1 MAETE
6 NKTIQIRTNSTLFE
20 RWNTFVNRQKNDNN
34 LSKVDEV
41 LDLVMDQVDRF
52 EKEQNFTSFDKHIKN
67 FDSLSGSLR
76 NLFIGLVEIANN
88 TENTVREEFAK
99 RLDNQDS
106 QISELRNAANTA
118 KEEAQ
123 NAKIEAEQAIE
134 ERQVAIQEKENLET
148 IISSLSADKSQLSES
163 LKNLTEQN
171 VSMSS
176 KVNEFEKLNSDFLAL
191 KDSFN
196 RIQSELAVTHANLES
211 SEKNLKEKDQAL
223 AELKDSFEK
232 ATWNLR
238 SEFAKTLAEKKVEFN
253 SQLKDF
259 RAEAK
264 EQNSGL
270 KALYEAQIKDLRK
283 ANEDLNL
290 RLEQALSLSNP
301 KSDSKKNKQ
310 SLNTK

>member
-1 MAETE
+1 MADTE

-20 RWNTFVNRQKNDNN
+20 RWNTFVNRQKSDNN

-52 EKEQNFTSFDKHIKN
+52 EREQNFTSYDKQIKN

-106 QISELRNAANTA
+106 QISELRNVANSA

-123 NAKIEAEQAIE
+123 NAKLEANQAIAD
-134 ERQVAIQEKENLET
+134 RQAAIQEKEKLET
-148 IISSLSADKSQLSES
+148 EIASLSADKSQLSES
-163 LKNLTEQN
+163 LKNLGEQN
-171 VSMSS
+171 ASMIA
-176 KVNEFEKLNSDFLAL
+176 KVNEFEKLNSEYLAL

-196 RIQSELAVTHANLES
+196 KIQSDLAVTTANLES
-211 SEKNLKEKDQAL
+211 SETRLKE
-223 AELKDSFEK
+223 LKE
-232 ATWNLR
+232 
-238 SEFAKTLAEKKVEFN
+238 
-253 SQLKDF
+253 
-259 RAEAK
+259 EAK
-264 EQNSGL
+264 EQNSEL
-270 KALYEAQIKDLRK
+270 KALYEAQITDLRK

-290 RLEQALSLSNP
+290 RLEQALSLNNS
-301 KSDSKKNKQ
+301 KSD
-310 SLNTK
+310 L

>member
-1 MAETE
+1 
-6 NKTIQIRTNSTLFE
+6 
-20 RWNTFVNRQKNDNN
+20 
-34 LSKVDEV
+34 
-41 LDLVMDQVDRF
+41 
-52 EKEQNFTSFDKHIKN
+52 
-67 FDSLSGSLR
+67 
-76 NLFIGLVEIANN
+76 
-88 TENTVREEFAK
+88 
-99 RLDNQDS
+99 
-106 QISELRNAANTA
+106 
-118 KEEAQ
+118 
-123 NAKIEAEQAIE
+123 
-134 ERQVAIQEKENLET
+134 
-148 IISSLSADKSQLSES
+148 
-163 LKNLTEQN
+163 
-171 VSMSS
+171 MSS

>member
-1 MAETE
+1 MADIE

-20 RWNTFVNRQKNDNN
+20 RWNSFVNRQKSDNN

-52 EKEQNFTSFDKHIKN
+52 EKEQNFTSYDKQIKN
-67 FDSLSGSLR
+67 FDSLSCSLR

-99 RLDNQDS
+99 KLDNQDS

-123 NAKIEAEQAIE
+123 NAKIEAKQAIE

-171 VSMSS
+171 ASMSS

-196 RIQSELAVTHANLES
+196 RIKSELAVTHANLES

-223 AELKDSFEK
+223 AELKNSFEK
-232 ATWNLR
+232 ANWNLR

>member
-1 MAETE
+1 MADTE

-41 LDLVMDQVDRF
+41 LDLVMDQVDRI
-52 EKEQNFTSFDKHIKN
+52 EKEQNFTSYDKQIKN

-106 QISELRNAANTA
+106 QISELRNAANSA

-123 NAKIEAEQAIE
+123 NAKIEAKQAIE

-148 IISSLSADKSQLSES
+148 VIASLSADKSQLSES

-171 VSMSS
+171 ASMIS

-196 RIQSELAVTHANLES
+196 RIQSELAVTNANLES
-211 SEKNLKEKDQAL
+211 SEKNLKEKDQVL
-223 AELKDSFEK
+223 VEFRNSSEK
-232 ATWNLR
+232 AL
-238 SEFAKTLAEKKVEFN
+238 SDLKKEFEKTLAEKTAECN
-253 SQLKDF
+253 SRLKELK
-259 RAEAK
+259 AEAK

-283 ANEDLNL
+283 ANDDLNL
-290 RLEQALSLSNP
+290 RLEQALSLNNS
-301 KSDSKKNKQ
+301 KSDSKK
-310 SLNTK
+310 

>member
-1 MAETE
+1 MADTE

-41 LDLVMDQVDRF
+41 LDLVMDQVDRI
-52 EKEQNFTSFDKHIKN
+52 EKEQNFTSYDKQIKN

-106 QISELRNAANTA
+106 QISELRNAANSA

-123 NAKIEAEQAIE
+123 NAKIEAKQAIE

-148 IISSLSADKSQLSES
+148 VIASLSADKSQLSES

-171 VSMSS
+171 ASMIS

-196 RIQSELAVTHANLES
+196 RIQSELAVTNANLES
-211 SEKNLKEKDQAL
+211 SEKNLKEKDQVLVEFRNSSEKAL
-223 AELKDSFEK
+223 SDLKKEFEK
-232 ATWNLR
+232 N
-238 SEFAKTLAEKKVEFN
+238 LAEKTAEFN
-253 SQLKDF
+253 SRLKELK
-259 RAEAK
+259 AEAK

-283 ANEDLNL
+283 ANDDLNL
-290 RLEQALSLSNP
+290 RLEQALSLNNS
-301 KSDSKKNKQ
+301 KSDSKK
-310 SLNTK
+310 

>member
-1 MAETE
+1 MADTE

-52 EKEQNFTSFDKHIKN
+52 EKEQNFTSYDKQIKN
-67 FDSLSGSLR
+67 FDSLSNSLR

-123 NAKIEAEQAIE
+123 NAKIEAKQAIE

-148 IISSLSADKSQLSES
+148 VIASLSADKAQLSDS
-163 LKNLTEQN
+163 LRNLTEQN
-171 VSMSS
+171 ASMIS

-196 RIQSELAVTHANLES
+196 RIQTELAVTHANLES
-211 SEKNLKEKDQAL
+211 SEKNLKEKDQVL
-223 AELKDSFEK
+223 TKLEDSFDK
-232 ATWNLR
+232 ALFDSR
-238 SEFAKTLAEKKVEFN
+238 KEFAKTLAEKTIE
-253 SQLKDF
+253 LKAVK
-259 RAEAK
+259 AEAK
-264 EQNSGL
+264 LQNSGL
-270 KALYEAQIKDLRK
+270 KDLYEAQIRDLRK
-283 ANEDLNL
+283 ANEDLNH
-290 RLEQALSLSNP
+290 RLEQALRLSNP